1 MEGRG
6 YERAGLIGG
15 VVMGGA
21 TGRAA
26 TVAAAVAA
34 EIRWEGAEEVRGDRF
49 GVGRRPLR

>member
-26 TVAAAVAA
+26 AVAAAAA
-34 EIRWEGAEEVRGDRF
+34 EIRWDGEEEVRGDRF

>member
-34 EIRWEGAEEVRGDRF
+34 EIRWEGEEEVRGDRF